1 MTVRVRLKAPK
12 RGLSPTSDTEL
23 EIPSVDPSTTSPA
36 FDCETEQKLPT
47 PPSSAT
53 RADSWSAHS
62 FAGPSFLRGWPA
74 FLRTAPGGGGM
85 PIVTDA
91 NGRVVADAAAQELLS
106 SY

>member
-23 EIPSVDPSTTSPA
+23 EIPSVDPSPTSPA
-36 FDCETEQKLPT
+36 FDCETEQKRRKL
-47 PPSSAT
+47 
-53 RADSWSAHS
+53 
-62 FAGPSFLRGWPA
+62 AGPSFLRGWPA